1 MKKHVYLLMIGG
13 MGLLL
18 FSSLYQGFSASD
30 DIPEEIDMIIQ
41 TSCFDCHNAEAK
53 SEDAKRA
60 VQFDLWDDYRV
71 IKKIGILSKMGE
83 VVEEDKM
90 PPQKYLNNKP
100 QAKLS
105 ETQKKQF
112 LDWTEKE
119 SGRLMLAER

>member
-1 MKKHVYLLMIGG
+1 
-13 MGLLL
+13 
-18 FSSLYQGFSASD
+18 
-30 DIPEEIDMIIQ
+30 
-41 TSCFDCHNAEAK
+41 
-53 SEDAKRA
+53 
-60 VQFDLWDDYRV
+60 V

-112 LDWTEKE
+112 LDWTSKE
-119 SGRLMLAER
+119 SGRLMLADTMRKAFQVGRHRPGSRIGRDTVLPA

>member
-1 MKKHVYLLMIGG
+1 

-18 FSSLYQGFSASD
+18 FSSLYRGFSAND
-30 DIPEEIDMIIQ
+30 DFPEEIDLIVQ
-41 TSCFDCHNAEAK
+41 TSCYGCHHAEAK
-53 SEDAKRA
+53 SEDAKTA
-60 VQFDLWDDYRV
+60 VQFDLWDNYRV

-100 QAKLS
+100 EAKLS
-105 ETQKKQF
+105 EAQKKQF

-119 SGRLMLAER
+119 SARLMQANR

>member
-1 MKKHVYLLMIGG
+1 M
-13 MGLLL
+13 
-18 FSSLYQGFSASD
+18 
-30 DIPEEIDMIIQ
+30 
-41 TSCFDCHNAEAK
+41 
-53 SEDAKRA
+53 
-60 VQFDLWDDYRV
+60 

-112 LDWTEKE
+112 LDWISKE
-119 SGRLMLAER
+119 SERLMLAER